1 MPVVDDVLQQVA
13 SAPLGTTSKKRTA
26 SAWQSR
32 LWRKGGA
39 LVDAPGRSLVGAKR
53 EYPLRASY
61 LPVASRDPGT
71 IASVEPPPPPA
82 ARKWSWPDLMRRTF
96 GVDAL

>member
-1 MPVVDDVLQQVA
+1 VDPDAAVACGSAAPPVPS
-13 SAPLGTTSKKRTA
+13 SAPPSDGGLEA
-26 SAWQSR
+26 SGASHR
-32 LWRKGGA
+32 DPVMVFGGHE
-39 LVDAPGRSLVGAKR
+39 R
-53 EYPLRASY
+53 EPLAS
-61 LPVASRDPGT
+61 PPAASRDLGT